1 MASVGKRLA
10 SSWQAIVWGV
20 EMQRDDDAGSGDP
33 IAPPSSRYASDQKDT
48 VSRQRNSQINLS
60 IRTISSAFR
69 DQKDTVSRQRNS
81 QINLSVNTVS
91 SAI

>member
-1 MASVGKRLA
+1 MGNRWQINSFGLWQKSCHGNRLVIGWQSMGSRLEGRARKWQALASRLA

-48 VSRQRNSQINLS
+48 VSRQRNS
-60 IRTISSAFR
+60 
-69 DQKDTVSRQRNS
+69 
-81 QINLSVNTVS
+81 
-91 SAI
+91 

>member
-33 IAPPSSRYASDQKDT
+33 IAPPSSRYASDQKNT
-48 VSRQRNSQINLS
+48 VSRQRNS
-60 IRTISSAFR
+60 
-69 DQKDTVSRQRNS
+69 
-81 QINLSVNTVS
+81 
-91 SAI
+91 